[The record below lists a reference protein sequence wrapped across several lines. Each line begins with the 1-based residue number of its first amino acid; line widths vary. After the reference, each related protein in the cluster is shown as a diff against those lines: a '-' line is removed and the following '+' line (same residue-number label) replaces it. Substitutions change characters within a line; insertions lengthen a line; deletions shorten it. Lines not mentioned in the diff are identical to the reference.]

1 MIIRQ
6 AVPEMNDS
14 VIAEFKWME
23 KPKPKITPIVVPDDK
38 LQFLRNKLDD
48 PDISQS
54 VKRDFVKEIMGG
66 ECAMCQGMPTKIA
79 KYDMDGITLVEKY
92 CDKCFEQSNA

>member
-1 MIIRQ
+1 
-6 AVPEMNDS
+6 
-14 VIAEFKWME
+14 ME
-23 KPKPKITPIVVPDDK
+23 KPKPKITPIVVPEDK
-38 LQFLRNKLDD
+38 LQFLRNKLDH

-79 KYDMDGITLVEKY
+79 KYDMDGITLIEKY
-92 CDKCFEQSNA
+92 CDKCFEQSNV

>member
-1 MIIRQ
+1 
-6 AVPEMNDS
+6 
-14 VIAEFKWME
+14 ME
-23 KPKPKITPIVVPDDK
+23 KPKPKVTAIIVEPEK
-38 LQFLRNKLDD
+38 LEFLKKKLED

-79 KYDMDGITLVEKY
+79 KYDMDGITLIEKY
-92 CDKCFEQSNA
+92 CDKCFEMSNPW

>member
-1 MIIRQ
+1 
-6 AVPEMNDS
+6 MNDFARVES
-14 VIAEFKWME
+14 KWME

-79 KYDMDGITLVEKY
+79 KYDMDGITLIEKY
-92 CDKCFEQSNA
+92 CDKCFEQSNV

>member
-1 MIIRQ
+1 
-6 AVPEMNDS
+6 
-14 VIAEFKWME
+14 ME

-54 VKRDFVKEIMGG
+54 VKRDF
-66 ECAMCQGMPTKIA
+66 QGNN
-79 KYDMDGITLVEKY
+79 GR
-92 CDKCFEQSNA
+92 